1 VNDVKFRA
9 VQWIVSEVF
18 LAIAVFTTFL
28 PPRWYKQVFRTATA
42 VVILDFLLNVIWLP
56 IGVANTYGFQS
67 AEFVFTGT
75 YNYTGAPPVW
85 NWFIA
90 R

>member
-1 VNDVKFRA
+1 M
-9 VQWIVSEVF
+9 SEVF
-18 LAIAVFTTFL
+18 LAISVLMNWL
-28 PPRWYKQVFRTATA
+28 PPRWYRHVFQAGCG
-42 VVILDFLLNVIWLP
+42 VIVLDFLLNIIWLP

-85 NWFIA
+85 NWYQIPLLQLEDSVDV
-90 R
+90 